1 MNESLPNVLG
11 KECDPNPKNGDLMYD
26 VDAKLR
32 LLKFHSYNIYLCKVK
47 AHIGNKWNE
56 EADGLA
62 LLASRKVARA
72 PTQKRRK
79 TTANSEDSENSQ
91 PSWSLKALLKRKSLG
106 NKQARDIPS
115 SKREA
120 RGKVAKLRR
129 KGYFEGRLRELEVI
143 GSPPQ
148 KTV

>member
-1 MNESLPNVLG
+1 
-11 KECDPNPKNGDLMYD
+11 MYNA
-26 VDAKLR
+26 DAKLR

-91 PSWSLKALLKRKSLG
+91 TVMVFESLTQK
-106 NKQARDIPS
+106 
-115 SKREA
+115 EA
-120 RGKVAKLRR
+120 PWK
-129 KGYFEGRLRELEVI
+129 
-143 GSPPQ
+143 
-148 KTV
+148 